1 MREFIKKFES
11 AILADGYVIK
21 DIPFTT
27 SVATDPIQNLVCNE
41 TGKHLENNNGIVII
55 CPQDIPNNEI
65 CYWGE
70 YYDLENVISVLGQQF
85 PYAGPTILS
94 NEKVGDKY
102 VITFD
107 GPVTK
112 LGAAVIGEETGDLY
126 PIFIN
131 NPEMGIL
138 CNITDIKIPNS
149 VTNIEYAAFG
159 GCSNLTSVTIPN
171 SVTSIGDGAF
181 ENCTGLTSVTIPNSV
196 TNIGDGAFEN
206 CTGLT
211 SITIPNSVT
220 TIGVQ
225 AFYYCSS
232 LASVEIPNSVTSI
245 ENQVFEGCTGLT
257 SVTIPN
263 SVTSIGEYAFIN
275 CSGLTSVTIPNSVTN
290 IEYGAFSGCSSLTSV
305 TIPNSVTN
313 IGDYAFRDCSG
324 LTSVICQ
331 AITPPTLGQNAWFG
345 LGKTIPIYVP
355 AESVDAYKAAANWS
369 TYADRIQAIP

>member
-65 CYWGE
+65 WYWGE
-70 YYDLENVISVLGQQF
+70 YYDLENAISVLGQQV

-112 LGAAVIGEETGDLY
+112 LGAVVTGEETGDLY
-126 PIFIN
+126 PIFMN

-149 VTNIEYAAFG
+149 VTSIENVAFS
-159 GCSNLTSVTIPN
+159 GCSNLTSVTIGN
-171 SVTSIGDGAF
+171 SVTSIGDRAF
-181 ENCTGLTSVTIPNSV
+181 SGCSSLTSVSIPYGV
-196 TNIGDGAFEN
+196 INIGDGAFYN
-206 CTGLT
+206 CTGM
-211 SITIPNSVT
+211 
-220 TIGVQ
+220 
-225 AFYYCSS
+225 
-232 LASVEIPNSVTSI
+232 
-245 ENQVFEGCTGLT
+245 T

-263 SVTSIGEYAFIN
+263 SVTSIGESAFK
-275 CSGLTSVTIPNSVTN
+275 G
-290 IEYGAFSGCSSLTSV
+290 
-305 TIPNSVTN
+305 
-313 IGDYAFRDCSG
+313 CSG

-355 AESVDAYKAAANWS
+355 TESVDAYKAAANWS